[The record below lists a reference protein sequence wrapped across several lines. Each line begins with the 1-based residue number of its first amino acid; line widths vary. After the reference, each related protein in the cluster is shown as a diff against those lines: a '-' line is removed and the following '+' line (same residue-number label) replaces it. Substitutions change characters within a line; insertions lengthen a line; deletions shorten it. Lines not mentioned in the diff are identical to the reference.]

1 MSISSV
7 LGCPFGI
14 ELAGC
19 FVYVF
24 FNDNDEVPYWNQLYF
39 EGHWVGWSWLVTFFD
54 GFWKM

>member
-39 EGHWVGWSWLVTFFD
+39 EGH
-54 GFWKM
+54 